1 VQLTPKEKEKIMNWL
16 RNNTTNL
23 QKMYVIR
30 AFRSGMFSMAIV
42 ALFFKQN
49 GLSLKEIMFLQ
60 SLFAIAVIVLEVP
73 TGHFADHRGR
83 RISIIIGTIFSV
95 IGYSAYAVSSGFS
108 GFLVGEMLLAVG
120 YSFVSGA
127 DSAVIYENADV
138 SNGQGGAIKAE
149 GNGASVGMLA
159 EAITSFIGG
168 SFLSLVSL
176 RFPIYFDVLLALAV
190 LPVALALDEE
200 KVKIQCRENKIL
212 KVIKLLK
219 FSLHDHKEIK
229 WLIFYSAAVSS
240 ATLTM
245 VWLIPM
251 FFMATK
257 TPTFMFGALWALFL
271 VISAGVSYK
280 AHSIEE
286 FLGRK
291 KSLIVLFVLPILGY
305 LLLGFSMNIITII
318 FIPLF
323 YVARGLNNPI
333 TKSYINGL
341 ISSED
346 RATILSAQ
354 SLMGRLPFVFIG
366 PLAGW
371 VNDIYSL
378 QAALLLC
385 GGIFAIMGV
394 IALLFLHKHKA
405 L

>member
-1 VQLTPKEKEKIMNWL
+1 MKWFKE
-16 RNNTTNL
+16 NTTNL

-30 AFRSGMFSMAIV
+30 AFRSGMFCMAII

-49 GLSLKEIMFLQ
+49 GLSMQEIMLLQ
-60 SLFAIAVIVLEVP
+60 SLFAIAVILLEVP
-73 TGHFADHRGR
+73 TGNFADYHGR
-83 RISIIIGTIFSV
+83 KMSIIIGTFFSV
-95 IGYSAYAVSSGFS
+95 AGYATYAVSGGFW
-108 GFLVGEMLLAVG
+108 GFFVGEMLLAVG
-120 YSFVSGA
+120 CCFVSGA
-127 DSAVIYENADV
+127 DSAIIYENADV

-149 GNGASVGMLA
+149 GNGASVGMLS

-176 RFPIYFDVLLALAV
+176 RFPIYFDILLALAV
-190 LPVALALDEE
+190 LPVAFSLE
-200 KVKIQCRENKIL
+200 KETIKEQSRENKIW
-212 KVIKLLK
+212 KIIKLLK

-240 ATLTM
+240 STLTM
-245 VWLIPM
+245 FWLTPM
-251 FFMATK
+251 FLVATN
-257 TPTFMFGALWALFL
+257 TPTFMFGVLMALFL
-271 VISAGVSYK
+271 MISAWVSY
-280 AHSIEE
+280 HTYSVEE

-291 KSLIVLFVLPILGY
+291 KSLVVLFIFPILGY
-305 LLLGFSMNIITII
+305 ALMGFCMNIWAIA
-318 FIPLF
+318 FIPFF
-323 YVARGLNNPI
+323 YVARGMNNPI

-371 VNDIYSL
+371 VNDGYSL

-385 GGIFAIMGV
+385 AGLFATMGV